1 MKVDKIPDSID
12 PRLNLDQ
19 VREESLEL
27 VKKRSYVSAGVAVI
41 PIPFFDVIIDV
52 GMLSLLIP
60 EINARF
66 GLAPEQISV
75 YDPETKKV
83 HWNELRKRGFEFS
96 GLVVARTA
104 AKASLNNL
112 AAKVITKQVTK
123 FIPLGGSIIAASLGY
138 IVMKK
143 VAEVHVDEC
152 YKLAKGIQQKQSA
165 SVVKYS

>member
-1 MKVDKIPDSID
+1 MKIDKIPDVID
-12 PRLNLDQ
+12 PNLNLEQ
-19 VREESLEL
+19 VRAECLEL
-27 VKKRSYVSAGVAVI
+27 VKKRSYVSAGAAVI
-41 PIPFFDVIIDV
+41 PVPFLDVVIDV

-60 EINARF
+60 DINARF
-66 GLAPEQISV
+66 GLSPEQISV
-75 YDPETKKV
+75 FDPSTKKI

-104 AKASLNNL
+104 AKSSLNNL

-143 VAEVHVDEC
+143 VAEAHVEEC
-152 YKLAKGIQQKQSA
+152 YKLAKGIQQKQS
-165 SVVKYS
+165 SKVVA

>member
-19 VREESLEL
+19 VREECLEL

-104 AKASLNNL
+104 VKSSLNNV
-112 AAKVITKQVTK
+112 ATKVITKQVTK

-143 VAEVHVDEC
+143 VAEAHVNDC
-152 YKLAKGIQQKQSA
+152 YKLAKSIQQKQNA
-165 SVVKYS
+165 SVVQYS